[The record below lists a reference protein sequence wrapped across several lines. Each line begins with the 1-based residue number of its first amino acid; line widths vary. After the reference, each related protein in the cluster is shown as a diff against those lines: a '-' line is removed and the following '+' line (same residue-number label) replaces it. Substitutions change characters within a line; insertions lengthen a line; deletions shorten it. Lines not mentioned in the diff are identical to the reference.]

1 MLAGAGSLSVG
12 EVVSAAGKQV
22 LCSLLRSQ
30 LWFCFFRLL
39 EAKSGVLKALA
50 DDFDTPRA
58 VGALM
63 NMIYHGNCQL
73 QPVAVVTNRDRG
85 CGSITALFELRWCF
99 CQADEA
105 ARSPAVF
112 GAMVT
117 FIREMLEVFGVDLV
131 QDKVLKH
138 PGAKL

>member
-1 MLAGAGSLSVG
+1 MFFSS
-12 EVVSAAGKQV
+12 
-22 LCSLLRSQ
+22 
-30 LWFCFFRLL
+30 FRLL

-73 QPVAVVTNRDRG
+73 QPVAVVTHRDQGVSPSRLQP
-85 CGSITALFELRWCF
+85 SLSESRLCF
-99 CQADEA
+99 CQVDEA

-117 FIREMLEVFGVDLV
+117 FIREMLEVFGIDLL
-131 QDKVLKH
+131 QDKVS
-138 PGAKL
+138 